1 MSDATGQ
8 RIEITVTVNGEPHR
22 LSVSPNTLLVTLLR
36 EHLGLTGTHVG
47 CDTSQCGA
55 CTIHLN
61 GAAVKS
67 CAVLAVQAN
76 ECEVLTIE
84 GLGSIEN
91 LHPMQAA
98 FRDCHALQCG
108 FCTPGMI
115 MQAVDL
121 AQQSSNLDADAIR
134 LGLEGNLCRCTGY
147 QNIVEAVAK
156 GASMMAAT
164 NALAHEV

>member
-1 MSDATGQ
+1 
-8 RIEITVTVNGEPHR
+8 
-22 LSVSPNTLLVTLLR
+22 
-36 EHLGLTGTHVG
+36 
-47 CDTSQCGA
+47 
-55 CTIHLN
+55 
-61 GAAVKS
+61 
-67 CAVLAVQAN
+67 VLAVQAN

-134 LGLEGNLCRCTGY
+134 QGLEGNLCRCTGY

-164 NALAHEV
+164 KALANEA

>member
-1 MSDATGQ
+1 
-8 RIEITVTVNGEPHR
+8 
-22 LSVSPNTLLVTLLR
+22 
-36 EHLGLTGTHVG
+36 
-47 CDTSQCGA
+47 
-55 CTIHLN
+55 
-61 GAAVKS
+61 
-67 CAVLAVQAN
+67 VLAVQAN

-134 LGLEGNLCRCTGY
+134 QGLEGNLCRCTGY

-164 NALAHEV
+164 NALAHEA

>member
-1 MSDATGQ
+1 
-8 RIEITVTVNGEPHR
+8 
-22 LSVSPNTLLVTLLR
+22 
-36 EHLGLTGTHVG
+36 
-47 CDTSQCGA
+47 
-55 CTIHLN
+55 
-61 GAAVKS
+61 
-67 CAVLAVQAN
+67 VLAVQAN

>member
-1 MSDATGQ
+1 
-8 RIEITVTVNGEPHR
+8 
-22 LSVSPNTLLVTLLR
+22 
-36 EHLGLTGTHVG
+36 
-47 CDTSQCGA
+47 
-55 CTIHLN
+55 
-61 GAAVKS
+61 
-67 CAVLAVQAN
+67 VLAVQAN

-115 MQAVDL
+115 LQAVDL

-134 LGLEGNLCRCTGY
+134 QGLEGNLCRCTGY

-164 NALAHEV
+164 NALAQEA